1 MVTPDFSKLSYSE
14 LFKLSEELNQQI
26 QAQRVEE
33 LKVLADGYIKTTQA
47 AGFSLQEA
55 IDALQPSRAKKRASV
70 PTKAL
75 YRDPSNPANT
85 WSGRGLP
92 AKCLTAYEAQDRS
105 RTEFKDR

>member
-1 MVTPDFSKLSYSE
+1 MATPDFSKLSYSE
-14 LFKLSEELNQQI
+14 LFKLSEELNQKI

-47 AGFSLQEA
+47 AGLSLQEV
-55 IDALQPSRAKKRASV
+55 IDALQPSRSTKRASV

-85 WSGRGLP
+85 WIERGLP

-105 RTEFKDR
+105 RTEFKNR